1 MRVKEKTD
9 AIYVRGVVIPC
20 GMADNTGDAP
30 QSKEDI
36 KKIFTNYLT
45 HETDVQHSWVKN
57 FNVYNLENTITE
69 TETEINGQK
78 VPAHSWIA
86 STMVVNPE
94 IQAMIREGKLNGY
107 SLGAVGEDG
116 LNENVNFLNKSLR
129 YDELKDKED
138 LNPIFISLVDKPAN
152 GFKWEVYDYNS
163 FLAKSGDIM
172 TNEMSIPSNEEGMVS
187 EGFVER
193 IINKFFLAKSE
204 EEAKKEDE
212 KAASSKKEDELEK
225 SVDEPDISNKELL
238 EKLPELVATAVIE
251 GMKKLAEE
259 SSKKDDNAEEKKLE
273 KNEES
278 TSSSK
283 KEDEKA
289 ASSKKE
295 DELEKSDEEDEKD
308 KLEKSLGNRKAGPKN
323 TLTKSTSKIPANN
336 TYRTSTF
343 LNSETRDRF
352 GRNKKFL

>member
-138 LNPIFISLVDKPAN
+138 LNPIFISLVDEPAN

-204 EEAKKEDE
+204 DEAKKEDE

-225 SVDEPDISNKELL
+225 PVDEPDISNKELL

-259 SSKKDDNAEEKKLE
+259 SSKKDDKAEEKKLE

-278 TSSSK
+278 TS
-283 KEDEKA
+283 
-289 ASSKKE
+289 SSKKE

-336 TYRTSTF
+336 THRTSTF

>member
-69 TETEINGQK
+69 TETEIKGRK

-193 IINKFFLAKSE
+193 IINKLFLAKSE

-259 SSKKDDNAEEKKLE
+259 SSKKDDKAEEKKLE

-278 TSSSK
+278 TS
-283 KEDEKA
+283 
-289 ASSKKE
+289 SSKKE

-336 TYRTSTF
+336 THRTSTF

>member
-259 SSKKDDNAEEKKLE
+259 SSKKDDNAEEKKE

-278 TSSSK
+278 TS
-283 KEDEKA
+283 
-289 ASSKKE
+289 SSKKE

>member
-259 SSKKDDNAEEKKLE
+259 SSKKDDKAEEKKLE

-278 TSSSK
+278 TS
-283 KEDEKA
+283 
-289 ASSKKE
+289 SSKKE

-336 TYRTSTF
+336 THRTSTF

>member
-69 TETEINGQK
+69 TETEIKGQK

-172 TNEMSIPSNEEGMVS
+172 TNEMSISSNEEGMVS

-259 SSKKDDNAEEKKLE
+259 SSKKDDKAEEKKPE

-278 TSSSK
+278 TS
-283 KEDEKA
+283 
-289 ASSKKE
+289 SSKKE

-323 TLTKSTSKIPANN
+323 ILTKSTSKIPANN

>member
-225 SVDEPDISNKELL
+225 SVDELDISNKELL

-278 TSSSK
+278 TS
-283 KEDEKA
+283 
-289 ASSKKE
+289 SSKKE

>member
-138 LNPIFISLVDKPAN
+138 LNPIFISLVDNPAN

-172 TNEMSIPSNEEGMVS
+172 TNEMGIPSNEEGMVS

-204 EEAKKEDE
+204 EETKKEDE

-259 SSKKDDNAEEKKLE
+259 SSKKDDKAEEKKPE

-278 TSSSK
+278 TS
-283 KEDEKA
+283 
-289 ASSKKE
+289 SSKKE

>member
-69 TETEINGQK
+69 TETEINRQK
-78 VPAHSWIA
+78 VPPHSWIA

-138 LNPIFISLVDKPAN
+138 LNPIFISLVDNPAN

-172 TNEMSIPSNEEGMVS
+172 TNEMGIPSNEEGMVS

-204 EEAKKEDE
+204 EEA
-212 KAASSKKEDELEK
+212 
-225 SVDEPDISNKELL
+225 
-238 EKLPELVATAVIE
+238 
-251 GMKKLAEE
+251 
-259 SSKKDDNAEEKKLE
+259 
-273 KNEES
+273 
-278 TSSSK
+278 K

-336 TYRTSTF
+336 THRTSTF

>member
-86 STMVVNPE
+86 SIMVVNPE

-259 SSKKDDNAEEKKLE
+259 SSKKDDKAEEKKLE

-278 TSSSK
+278 TS
-283 KEDEKA
+283 
-289 ASSKKE
+289 SSKKE

>member
-20 GMADNTGDAP
+20 GMADKTGDAP

-69 TETEINGQK
+69 TETEIDGQK

-283 KEDEKA
+283 KEDE
-289 ASSKKE
+289 
-295 DELEKSDEEDEKD
+295 LEKSDEEDEKD

>member
-187 EGFVER
+187 ESFVER

-204 EEAKKEDE
+204 EEA
-212 KAASSKKEDELEK
+212 
-225 SVDEPDISNKELL
+225 
-238 EKLPELVATAVIE
+238 
-251 GMKKLAEE
+251 
-259 SSKKDDNAEEKKLE
+259 
-273 KNEES
+273 
-278 TSSSK
+278 K

-336 TYRTSTF
+336 THRTSTF

>member
-20 GMADNTGDAP
+20 GISDLTGDAP
-30 QSKEDI
+30 QTKEDI

-69 TETEINGQK
+69 TETEIAGQK

-94 IQAMIREGKLNGY
+94 IKAMIGEKKLNGY

-129 YDELKDKED
+129 YEELKDKD
-138 LNPIFISLVDKPAN
+138 NLNPIFISLVKNPAN
-152 GFKWEVYDYNS
+152 GFKWEVYDYDS
-163 FLAKSGDIM
+163 FLAKGLVENGDNM
-172 TNEMSIPSNEEGMVS
+172 TNEIDTTSKKGMVS

-193 IINKFFLAKSE
+193 IINTLSLTKSE
-204 EEAKKEDE
+204 ESA
-212 KAASSKKEDELEK
+212 SKKDEEKEAQSTSKKDEELEK
-225 SVDEPDISNKELL
+225 AVEETDISNKELL
-238 EKLPELVATAVIE
+238 EKLPGLVATAVVDA
-251 GMKKLAEE
+251 MKKYAEEATSSAKEDEEKLEKADEE
-259 SSKKDDNAEEKKLE
+259 SSKEEDDE
-273 KNEES
+273 KNA
-278 TSSSK
+278 TK
-283 KEDEKA
+283 KEDEEN
-289 ASSKKE
+289 KE
-295 DELEKSDEEDEKD
+295 DEE
-308 KLEKSLGNRKAGPKN
+308 KLEKSIQGNNGPRH
-323 TLTKSTSKIPANN
+323 TLEKSTSKIPQP
-336 TYRTSTF
+336 TVRETKTF

-352 GRNKKFL
+352 GRNKKYL

>member
-259 SSKKDDNAEEKKLE
+259 S
-273 KNEES
+273 
-278 TSSSK
+278 TS
-283 KEDEKA
+283 
-289 ASSKKE
+289 SSKKE

>member
-138 LNPIFISLVDKPAN
+138 LNPIFISLVDNPAN

-172 TNEMSIPSNEEGMVS
+172 TNEMGIPSNEEGMVS

-259 SSKKDDNAEEKKLE
+259 SSKKDDKAEEKKLE

-278 TSSSK
+278 TS
-283 KEDEKA
+283 
-289 ASSKKE
+289 SSKKE

-336 TYRTSTF
+336 THRTSTF

>member
-138 LNPIFISLVDKPAN
+138 LNPIFISLVDNPAN

-172 TNEMSIPSNEEGMVS
+172 TNEMGIPSNEEGMVS

-259 SSKKDDNAEEKKLE
+259 SSKKDDKAEEKKLE
-273 KNEES
+273 ENEES
-278 TSSSK
+278 TS
-283 KEDEKA
+283 
-289 ASSKKE
+289 SSKKE

-336 TYRTSTF
+336 THRTSTF

>member
-259 SSKKDDNAEEKKLE
+259 SSKKDDKAEEKKLE

-278 TSSSK
+278 TS
-283 KEDEKA
+283 
-289 ASSKKE
+289 SSKKE

>member
-94 IQAMIREGKLNGY
+94 IQAMIRECKLNGY

-138 LNPIFISLVDKPAN
+138 LNPIFISLVDNPAN

-172 TNEMSIPSNEEGMVS
+172 TNEMGIHSNEEGMVS

-259 SSKKDDNAEEKKLE
+259 SSKKDDKAEEKKLE

-278 TSSSK
+278 TS
-283 KEDEKA
+283 
-289 ASSKKE
+289 SSKKE

-336 TYRTSTF
+336 THRISTF

>member
-259 SSKKDDNAEEKKLE
+259 SSKKDDNAEEKKFE

-278 TSSSK
+278 TS
-283 KEDEKA
+283 
-289 ASSKKE
+289 SSKKE

>member
-212 KAASSKKEDELEK
+212 KAASSEKEDELEK

-259 SSKKDDNAEEKKLE
+259 SSKKDDKAEEKKLE

-278 TSSSK
+278 TS
-283 KEDEKA
+283 
-289 ASSKKE
+289 SSKKE

-336 TYRTSTF
+336 THRTSTF

>member
-129 YDELKDKED
+129 YDELKDKDD

-259 SSKKDDNAEEKKLE
+259 SSKKDDKAEEKKLE

-278 TSSSK
+278 TS
-283 KEDEKA
+283 
-289 ASSKKE
+289 SSKKE

-336 TYRTSTF
+336 THRTSTF

>member
-259 SSKKDDNAEEKKLE
+259 SSKKDDKAEEKKPE

-278 TSSSK
+278 TS
-283 KEDEKA
+283 
-289 ASSKKE
+289 SSKKE

>member
-1 MRVKEKTD
+1 M
-9 AIYVRGVVIPC
+9 
-20 GMADNTGDAP
+20 
-30 QSKEDI
+30 
-36 KKIFTNYLT
+36 
-45 HETDVQHSWVKN
+45 
-57 FNVYNLENTITE
+57 
-69 TETEINGQK
+69 
-78 VPAHSWIA
+78 
-86 STMVVNPE
+86 
-94 IQAMIREGKLNGY
+94 
-107 SLGAVGEDG
+107 
-116 LNENVNFLNKSLR
+116 
-129 YDELKDKED
+129 
-138 LNPIFISLVDKPAN
+138 DKPAN

-259 SSKKDDNAEEKKLE
+259 SSKKDDKAEEKKLE

-278 TSSSK
+278 TS
-283 KEDEKA
+283 
-289 ASSKKE
+289 SSKKE

-336 TYRTSTF
+336 THRTSTF

>member
-1 MRVKEKTD
+1 
-9 AIYVRGVVIPC
+9 
-20 GMADNTGDAP
+20 
-30 QSKEDI
+30 
-36 KKIFTNYLT
+36 
-45 HETDVQHSWVKN
+45 
-57 FNVYNLENTITE
+57 
-69 TETEINGQK
+69 
-78 VPAHSWIA
+78 
-86 STMVVNPE
+86 MVVNPE

-138 LNPIFISLVDKPAN
+138 LNPIFISLVDNPAN

-172 TNEMSIPSNEEGMVS
+172 TNEMGIPSNEEGMVS

-259 SSKKDDNAEEKKLE
+259 SSKKDDKAEEKKLE
-273 KNEES
+273 ENEES
-278 TSSSK
+278 TS
-283 KEDEKA
+283 
-289 ASSKKE
+289 SSKKE

-336 TYRTSTF
+336 THRTSTF

>member
-1 MRVKEKTD
+1 M
-9 AIYVRGVVIPC
+9 RGVVIPC

-225 SVDEPDISNKELL
+225 SVDELDISNKELL

-278 TSSSK
+278 TS
-283 KEDEKA
+283 
-289 ASSKKE
+289 SSKKE

>member
-69 TETEINGQK
+69 TETEIKGQK

-172 TNEMSIPSNEEGMVS
+172 TNEMSISSNEEGMVS

-259 SSKKDDNAEEKKLE
+259 SSKKDDKAEEKKPE

-278 TSSSK
+278 TS
-283 KEDEKA
+283 
-289 ASSKKE
+289 SSKKE

>member
-259 SSKKDDNAEEKKLE
+259 TSKKDDKAEEKKLE

-278 TSSSK
+278 TS
-283 KEDEKA
+283 
-289 ASSKKE
+289 SSKKE

-336 TYRTSTF
+336 THRTSTF

>member
-69 TETEINGQK
+69 TETEINEQK

-138 LNPIFISLVDKPAN
+138 LNPIFISLVDNPAN

-172 TNEMSIPSNEEGMVS
+172 TNEMGIPSNEEGMVS

-259 SSKKDDNAEEKKLE
+259 SSKKDDKAEEKKLE

-278 TSSSK
+278 TS
-283 KEDEKA
+283 
-289 ASSKKE
+289 SSKKE

-336 TYRTSTF
+336 THRTSTF

>member
-283 KEDEKA
+283 KEDE
-289 ASSKKE
+289 
-295 DELEKSDEEDEKD
+295 LEKSDEEDEKD

>member
-212 KAASSKKEDELEK
+212 KAASSKKKDELEK

-278 TSSSK
+278 TS
-283 KEDEKA
+283 
-289 ASSKKE
+289 SSKKE